1 MGSREFRVILRAKTF
16 EDYEATVTFYR
27 DGVELPVVASWNRDR
42 DRGTLLQAASGI
54 IEVLATAPGLEFSVV
69 DEGPPRGVTIA
80 IEVEDVDSYFR
91 RIREKGVAIR
101 TEPEDQSWNHRTFT
115 LTDPLGV
122 VVYVFSASSAA

>member
-1 MGSREFRVILRAKTF
+1 MILRAKTF
-16 EDYEATVTFYR
+16 EDYETAVAFYR
-27 DGVELPVVASWNRDR
+27 DGLELPVIASWDKDR
-42 DRGTLLQAASGI
+42 DRGTLLRAASGN
-54 IEVLATAPGLEFSVV
+54 IEVLATAPSMEFSLV

-91 RIREKGVAIR
+91 RIREKGMAIR

-122 VVYVFSASSAA
+122 VVYVFSASSVA

>member
-1 MGSREFRVILRAKTF
+1 MGSREFRVVLRTKTF
-16 EDYEATVTFYR
+16 EDYETTVAFYR
-27 DGVELPVVASWNRDR
+27 DGLELPVIASWDRDR
-42 DRGTLLQAASGI
+42 DRGTLLRAASGI
-54 IEVLATAPGLEFSVV
+54 IEVLATAPGMEFSLV

-91 RIREKGVAIR
+91 RIRDKGVAIR